1 MEKLAH
7 SAVNC
12 GREQTYE
19 NHTEGVTK
27 LIKDMLKDIQPY
39 VPKVLYTRL
48 ERVLWAG
55 EFHDVGKLDKEDQQV
70 LRENKRKI
78 ALPIPH
84 QIAGA
89 KYLYEEY
96 RDIYAAALI
105 FGHHMPG
112 LPDLN
117 GDTKE
122 LFCYYP
128 QNCIMKKE
136 TNY

>member
-7 SAVNC
+7 SAAYC

-48 ERVLWAG
+48 ERVLLAG

-70 LRENKRKI
+70 LRENKRKT

-89 KYLYEEY
+89 NIYMRSIEIYMRRHWYL
-96 RDIYAAALI
+96 DIIRLDFRI
-105 FGHHMPG
+105 
-112 LPDLN
+112 
-117 GDTKE
+117 
-122 LFCYYP
+122 
-128 QNCIMKKE
+128 
-136 TNY
+136 